1 MPLSK
6 TLTFLLLMGYLCL
19 VNVSCVNTSSKNEE
33 PWKLS
38 GTFNSDVAGYVHLQ
52 NYEIDDTD
60 IVTFSENDSVLIKD
74 GQFTFSQKNADSQF
88 NLFVLRLPNHNSFF
102 QIVPIKN
109 NEELTLSIDLINN
122 VTTFKG
128 TSISNALNDYE
139 RFQKEKDILFNS
151 YFKVIDDSSLKE
163 EDKIKA
169 IEPIERKINDVLDQ
183 TEVYV
188 NNIETPFLSSF
199 LAFRELLQSQLDKDV
214 FTKRYTQ
221 LSDSAKTQ
229 PFGKTI
235 HRIITY
241 FDAFTLSYFGQELEY
256 ETLQKEFKALSLEDQ
271 NSVYGKKIVQLLKKL
286 SALKKGATVPPLLA
300 KTADGKP
307 FDLKDVI
314 TNSEGIVLLDFWASW
329 CGPCR
334 EENPNYVKLNKRFG
348 KKLTL
353 VGYSFDTD
361 AERWKKAIEKDKLT
375 WTNVS
380 NLKPKGKDPVQKDF
394 QIAGI
399 PANLLIKEGVIIG
412 RNLRGKALE
421 EFIEKAL

>member
-1 MPLSK
+1 
-6 TLTFLLLMGYLCL
+6 
-19 VNVSCVNTSSKNEE
+19 VNTSSKNEE

-88 NLFVLRLPNHNSFF
+88 VLRLPYHNSFF

-188 NNIETPFLSSF
+188 NKIETPFLSSF

-235 HRIITY
+235 QI
-241 FDAFTLSYFGQELEY
+241 
-256 ETLQKEFKALSLEDQ
+256 EFCKS
-271 NSVYGKKIVQLLKKL
+271 
-286 SALKKGATVPPLLA
+286 
-300 KTADGKP
+300 
-307 FDLKDVI
+307 
-314 TNSEGIVLLDFWASW
+314 
-329 CGPCR
+329 R
-334 EENPNYVKLNKRFG
+334 
-348 KKLTL
+348 
-353 VGYSFDTD
+353 
-361 AERWKKAIEKDKLT
+361 
-375 WTNVS
+375 
-380 NLKPKGKDPVQKDF
+380 
-394 QIAGI
+394 
-399 PANLLIKEGVIIG
+399 
-412 RNLRGKALE
+412 
-421 EFIEKAL
+421 